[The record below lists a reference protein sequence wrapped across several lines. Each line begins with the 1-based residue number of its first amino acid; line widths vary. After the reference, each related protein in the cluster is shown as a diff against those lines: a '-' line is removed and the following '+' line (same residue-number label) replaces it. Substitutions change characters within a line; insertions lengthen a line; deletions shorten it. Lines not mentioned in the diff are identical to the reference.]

1 MNIKGLDHLVITTQ
15 DLKACLHFYG
25 DVLGMTV
32 KENNGRYALHFGN
45 QKFNIHTKKAEFL
58 PAAQYPTYGSLDL
71 CLVVAGTIDAV
82 VADITAK
89 GYPIEL
95 GPVNRNGARGSMQ
108 SVYLRDGDGN
118 LVELCCYDEA

>member
-25 DVLGMTV
+25 EVLGMTV

-45 QKFNIHTKKAEFL
+45 QKLNIHTKKAEFL
-58 PAAQYPTYGSLDL
+58 PAAQYPTYGSLDV
-71 CLVVAGTIDAV
+71 CLVVAGPIEAV

-95 GPVNRNGARGSMQ
+95 GTVNRNGAMASA
-108 SVYLRDGDGN
+108 V
-118 LVELCCYDEA
+118 